1 MSKEV
6 EALVMQVAENG
17 NLIDAA
23 IVFING
29 VADRID
35 ASGGDEEKLAA
46 LTAELRVKDL
56 ARARPGAR
64 GRSAGGGGG
73 GGAALAGGGDGA
85 RDDVAGHAGRPAG
98 RQAAA
103 AGRLNFPQVACATA
117 LDTRS
122 LPRHVRG
129 MSEPLYLAVAG
140 VSFGLLLFALAFE
153 VRRAARR
160 RRRRHD

>member
-56 ARARPGAR
+56 ALGQALA
-64 GRSAGGGGG
+64 AGTPAQGVVAAPTLQ
-73 GGAALAGGGDGA
+73 GGATEPGTTSPDMQV
-85 RDDVAGHAGRPAG
+85 DPPAG
-98 RQAAA
+98 KP
-103 AGRLNFPQVACATA
+103 PQPVA
-117 LDTRS
+117 
-122 LPRHVRG
+122 
-129 MSEPLYLAVAG
+129 
-140 VSFGLLLFALAFE
+140 
-153 VRRAARR
+153 
-160 RRRRHD
+160 